1 MTMRIVTLLL
11 VGMLT
16 LTAGAQTKTSLKRAV
31 LMVHYGTNNDESR
44 KKTIDVINEKVRT
57 AMPECVAMEAYSS
70 KMVIASLKKRGIE
83 KYSIR
88 EALRALYAKG
98 CTDVTIQS
106 THLLPGVMQDL
117 IEQECDRVRFLFDT
131 IRVKQP
137 LLWCADDCQQLADLL
152 VRHINAKKNER
163 VVLVGHGTPGPA
175 NAMYTMLDYALQDK
189 GHTNYHVA
197 TIEAYPDMDCIL
209 RLLKQ
214 KKAKRVILSPLLY
227 IAGNHSAEDIQGDWR
242 ETLEKE
248 GYQVTV
254 LSEGLGEMTEVQEW
268 IVGRLRIED

>member
-1 MTMRIVTLLL
+1 MRMITLLL
-11 VGMLT
+11 AGLLT
-16 LTAGAQTKTSLKRAV
+16 MTAGAQTKNTEKRAV
-31 LMVHYGTNNDESR
+31 LMVHYGTNNDLSR
-44 KKTIDVINEKVRT
+44 QKTIDVINEKVRK
-57 AMPECVAMEAYSS
+57 ALPERVVMEAYSS
-70 KMVIASLKKRGIE
+70 KMVIASLKKRGI
-83 KYSIR
+83 KKNSIR

-98 CTDVTIQS
+98 CTDITIQS

-117 IEQECDRVRFLFDT
+117 IEKECDKVRFIFDT

-137 LLWCADDCQQLADLL
+137 LLWCADDCLQLADVL
-152 VRHINAKKNER
+152 VRHINAKKNEQ

-197 TIEAYPDMDCIL
+197 TIESYPDMECML

-214 KKAKRVILSPLLY
+214 KKAKRVVLSPLLY

-242 ETLEKE
+242 EALEKE

-254 LSEGLGEMTEVQEW
+254 LTEGLGEMTEVQEW
-268 IVGRLRIED
+268 IVSRLRIED